1 MQRKAFHLTNEI
13 RCKAAVFGLLLLVMF
28 GFGLAPTRA
37 QEQPQQQAANPNP
50 PKPSQSQP
58 AQEYPASPPAKPADV
73 SSIDAILA
81 ATYDVISG
89 PAGQKRDWDRF
100 RSLFLPGAR
109 LIATRPGKTGEI
121 GARTLTPDEYAK
133 VGEPYFAKNGFT
145 ESELARHTDRYG
157 NIAQIFSTYASR
169 HDAKDAAPFAR
180 GINSF
185 QLLFDGMRWWI
196 VTIYWEEES
205 AANPLPKEFLPAI
218 K

>member
-1 MQRKAFHLTNEI
+1 MPRTAIHFLKLRNVAKI
-13 RCKAAVFGLLLLVMF
+13 FGVLVLVTV
-28 GFGLAPTRA
+28 GISAAPTLA
-37 QEQPQQQAANPNP
+37 QKQSQSQAANPNP

-58 AQEYPASPPAKPADV
+58 TQELPASPPAKPEDV
-73 SSIDAILA
+73 SSMDAILA

-109 LIATRPGKTGEI
+109 LIAAGPKKTGEI

-133 VGEPYFAKNGFT
+133 FGEPYFAKNGFT

-185 QLLFDGMRWWI
+185 QLLFDGTRWWI
-196 VTIYWEEES
+196 VTIYWEEETP
-205 AANPLPKEFLPAI
+205 ANPLPKEFLPAAN
-218 K
+218 